1 MRSICTQ
8 TDNVVVVASETPQSL
23 ARISDRIYLR
33 EQICQHELN
42 TQISI
47 DDKYRRIIQPVSA
60 CFDFLFELVASSV
73 NGKDV

>member
-8 TDNVVVVASETPQSL
+8 TDNVVVVASQTPQSL

-42 TQISI
+42 T
-47 DDKYRRIIQPVSA
+47 
-60 CFDFLFELVASSV
+60 
-73 NGKDV
+73 